1 VETTAQAK
9 GRLYTDRG
17 RQTRI
22 GSRQNQHFLVNE
34 MEGNA
39 IAGMCDVPKGP
50 VFPQSGALGRWWC
63 PPLKVFPQREL
74 WNCTLLSTYHF
85 HPGHDGGGLSLSHN
99 LSTVGHLGPTNHRQ
113 EPQSLCV
120 KMNLVFI

>member
-1 VETTAQAK
+1 METTAQAK

-63 PPLKVFPQREL
+63 PPGCLRNTESVPSKGTVEL
-74 WNCTLLSTYHF
+74 YTPL
-85 HPGHDGGGLSLSHN
+85 
-99 LSTVGHLGPTNHRQ
+99 HLPFSSW
-113 EPQSLCV
+113 P
-120 KMNLVFI
+120 